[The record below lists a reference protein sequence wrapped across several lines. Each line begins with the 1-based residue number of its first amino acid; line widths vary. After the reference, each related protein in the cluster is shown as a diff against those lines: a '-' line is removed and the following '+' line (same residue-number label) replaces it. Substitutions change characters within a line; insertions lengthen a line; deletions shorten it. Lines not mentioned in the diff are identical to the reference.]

1 MRQLGNAAHLLHIR
15 PWEWDLMTV
24 EQADAALD
32 WLDSY
37 KASMD
42 EAEEKMRRG

>member
-1 MRQLGNAAHLLHIR
+1 MRQLGNAAHLLGIR

-24 EQADAALD
+24 EQTDQVLD
-32 WLDSY
+32 WLDTY